1 MFHARKRTRAA
12 AVIGGVAM
20 TLSFALVNPLP
31 GFAEPDVDEVR
42 TKVETLYQQ
51 ASEASE
57 RYNQARV
64 ARTAAQKRLRSLR
77 ADLARQQ
84 ERVDGLRD
92 SVASSLVRD
101 YQGQALS
108 TTSRM
113 VLSED
118 PDEFLEELSAVS
130 TFNDQRGQMMAELTV
145 QLRRLE
151 VRRKATEDELASLA
165 KLEKTL
171 AAEKA
176 DVDEK
181 AAEAEDL
188 LETLEA
194 RAAAVVAAP
203 ASRSAERSPVTIKD
217 VPVSGRAKAAV
228 QFALAQVGKSYVY
241 GAAGPNSYDCSGLTM
256 SAWAA
261 AGVALPHSSSAQMG
275 ATTPISISQ
284 LQPGDLV
291 FYYSPVSHVGIY
303 IGNGQIVD
311 AANPSTGV
319 RIAGVSSMPISGAGR
334 PG

>member
-1 MFHARKRTRAA
+1 
-12 AVIGGVAM
+12 M

-171 AAEKA
+171 AAEQA

-181 AAEAEDL
+181 
-188 LETLEA
+188 
-194 RAAAVVAAP
+194 AVVAAP

-241 GAAGPNSYDCSGLTM
+241 GAAGPSSYDCSGLTM

-275 ATTPISISQ
+275 ATTPI
-284 LQPGDLV
+284 
-291 FYYSPVSHVGIY
+291 
-303 IGNGQIVD
+303 
-311 AANPSTGV
+311 
-319 RIAGVSSMPISGAGR
+319 
-334 PG
+334 

>member
-194 RAAAVVAAP
+194 RAAAVAAAP

>member
-1 MFHARKRTRAA
+1 VFHARKRTRAA

-241 GAAGPNSYDCSGLTM
+241 GAAGPSSYDCSGLTM

>member
-1 MFHARKRTRAA
+1 
-12 AVIGGVAM
+12 M
-20 TLSFALVNPLP
+20 TVTLALVNPLP
-31 GFAEPDVDEVR
+31 GFAEPDVDDVR
-42 TKVETLYQQ
+42 VKVETLYKQ

-57 RYNQARV
+57 RYNDARV
-64 ARTAAQKRLRSLR
+64 ARTSAQKRLRSLR

-84 ERVDGLRD
+84 EKVDGLRD
-92 SVASSLVRD
+92 AVASSLVRD
-101 YQGQALS
+101 FQGQALS

-118 PDEFLEELSAVS
+118 PDAFLEDLSAVS
-130 TFNDQRGQMMAELTV
+130 TFNDQRSQMMAEFTV
-145 QLRRLE
+145 QLRQLD
-151 VRRKATEDELASLA
+151 VRRKATEDELAALK

-176 DVDEK
+176 AVDEK

-188 LETLEA
+188 LDTLEA
-194 RAAAVVAAP
+194 RAAALTIGP
-203 ASRSAERSPVTIKD
+203 ASRSAERAPITIKD

-241 GAAGPNSYDCSGLTM
+241 GAAGPSSFDCSGLTM

-275 ATTPISISQ
+275 ATTPISTSQ

-291 FYYSPVSHVGIY
+291 FYYSPVSHVAIY

-319 RIAGVSSMPISGAGR
+319 RIAGVSSMPIAGAGR